1 MRKHAIF
8 RPAPPDVVAAADA
21 FRLLGEPTRLRII
34 WRLRQGPAAVGELAA
49 DAEANLP
56 AMSQHL
62 AKLRMAGLVRAS
74 RQGHR
79 MIYELADD
87 HVGELVA
94 QALAHVD
101 HEPPAAG
108 RPRAIRP

>member
-8 RPAPPDVVAAADA
+8 RPSPSDVVAAADA
-21 FRLLGEPTRLRII
+21 FRLLGEPTRLHIV

-49 DAEANLP
+49 EAEANLP

-74 RQGHR
+74 RRGQR

-94 QALAHVD
+94 QALAHLD
-101 HEPPAAG
+101 HEPEATG
-108 RPRAIRP
+108 RPRAVRP